1 MVTTGT
7 SDPFKLLNIANDGA
21 VAIVTLANP
30 PVNALSP
37 ALVDDISRTLD
48 HIERDTAVRAVVL
61 TGGTTRFFSAGADVA
76 TFVKHTHQ
84 QNVDY
89 IRKGS
94 ALWDRLESYPKAV
107 VAHVNGFAFGGG
119 AELALAC
126 DVRVFAESARFGL
139 PEVNLGILPGWGGM
153 QRLSNLIGR
162 GRALEIC
169 LSGRQIDA
177 KEALAVGVAIAT
189 APDAEAGAKAV
200 AIAKQLA
207 EKSPLAVREI
217 KRRIADGAGKPLS
230 ESQPK
235 DIEAFFRLIASQ
247 DAKEGLTAF
256 LEKRAP
262 KFTGK

>member
-1 MVTTGT
+1 MATTDKTG
-7 SDPFKLLNIANDGA
+7 PFKLLNITSDGA
-21 VAIVTLANP
+21 VAIIALANP

-37 ALVDDISRTLD
+37 ALVDDISRALD
-48 HIERDTAVRAVVL
+48 HVEHDAAARAVVL
-61 TGGTTRFFSAGADVA
+61 TGGATRFFSAGADVA
-76 TFVKHTHQ
+76 TFVRHTHE

-162 GRALEIC
+162 GRALEVC
-169 LSGRQIDA
+169 LTGRQLDA
-177 KEALAVGVAIAT
+177 KEALAVGVATAT
-189 APDAEAGAKAV
+189 APDAEAGAKAI

-207 EKSPLAVREI
+207 EKPPLAVREI

-235 DIEAFFRLIASQ
+235 DIEAFFRLINSQ
-247 DAKEGLTAF
+247 DAKEGLAAF
-256 LEKRAP
+256 LEKRPA